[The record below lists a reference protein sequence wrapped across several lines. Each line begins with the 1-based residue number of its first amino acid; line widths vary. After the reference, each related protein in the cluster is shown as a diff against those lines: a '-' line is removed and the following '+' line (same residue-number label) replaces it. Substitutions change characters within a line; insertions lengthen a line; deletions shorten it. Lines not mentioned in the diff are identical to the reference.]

1 MEKSMRK
8 QEGMSM
14 IIVNYNNNKIRKENI
29 MPMLLIFLL
38 SIYYNNLPFILL
50 LQYAQQRMMNY
61 FVS

>member
-1 MEKSMRK
+1 MRK

-14 IIVNYNNNKIRKENI
+14 IIVNYNNKKIRKENI

-50 LQYAQQRMMNY
+50 L
-61 FVS
+61 